1 MPGFYAIGMGEVE
14 SELMNK
20 GKDVFT
26 ITLIGAIINVLALW
40 TPFIIPHV
48 FTQYKNVPSYA
59 VFFLFFNFGISSGLF
74 LDRPKPHVDSEGEIR
89 FKQWALTVGAVIY
102 FATMSMILLAVCNIP
117 PFNTLGVPPLPLSI
131 LDTITFIATATS
143 YAATLSYTYEL
154 ASYIT

>member
-1 MPGFYAIGMGEVE
+1 MGEDVE

-20 GKDVFT
+20 SEDVFT
-26 ITLIGAIINVLALW
+26 ITLIGVIINLLAFW
-40 TPFIIPHV
+40 MPFIIPHV
-48 FTQYKNVPSYA
+48 FTQYKNVSSYA
-59 VFFLFFNFGISSGLF
+59 VFILFFNLGISSVLF

-102 FATMSMILLAVCNIP
+102 FAFMSMVILAICNIP

-131 LDTITFIATATS
+131 LGIITFIATAIS

-154 ASYIT
+154 ASYITQ

>member
-1 MPGFYAIGMGEVE
+1 MYPATPYFFYSLISAFQVGF
-14 SELMNK
+14 SLT
-20 GKDVFT
+20 D
-26 ITLIGAIINVLALW
+26 
-40 TPFIIPHV
+40 
-48 FTQYKNVPSYA
+48 QS
-59 VFFLFFNFGISSGLF
+59 
-74 LDRPKPHVDSEGEIR
+74 PHVDSEGEIR

-117 PFNTLGVPPLPLSI
+117 PFNTLSVPPLPLSI

>member
-1 MPGFYAIGMGEVE
+1 MGEDVE

-20 GKDVFT
+20 GESVFT
-26 ITLIGAIINVLALW
+26 ITLIGAIINVLAFW
-40 TPFIIPHV
+40 IPFIIPHV

-59 VFFLFFNFGISSGLF
+59 AFFLFFNFGVSSVLF
-74 LDRPKPHVDSEGEIR
+74 LDRPKPHVDSEREIR

-102 FATMSMILLAVCNIP
+102 FAFMSMALLAFCNIP

-131 LDTITFIATATS
+131 LDIITFIAAAIS

-154 ASYIT
+154 ASYITQ

>member
-1 MPGFYAIGMGEVE
+1 MGEDVE

-20 GKDVFT
+20 GESAFT
-26 ITLIGAIINVLALW
+26 ITLIGVIINMLAFW
-40 TPFIIPHV
+40 MPFIIPHV

-59 VFFLFFNFGISSGLF
+59 VFILFLNFGVSSVLF

-89 FKQWALTVGAVIY
+89 FKQLALTVGAAIY
-102 FATMSMILLAVCNIP
+102 FAFMSMVILALCNIP

-131 LDTITFIATATS
+131 LDTITFIAVAIS

-154 ASYIT
+154 ASYITQ

>member
-1 MPGFYAIGMGEVE
+1 MGEDVE

-20 GKDVFT
+20 GESVFAA
-26 ITLIGAIINVLALW
+26 TLIGVIINMLAFW
-40 TPFIIPHV
+40 IPFIIPHV

-59 VFFLFFNFGISSGLF
+59 VFILFLNFGISSALF

-89 FKQWALTVGAVIY
+89 SKQLALTVGAAIY
-102 FATMSMILLAVCNIP
+102 FVFISMVILAICNIP

-131 LDTITFIATATS
+131 LDTITIIATAIS

-154 ASYIT
+154 ASYITQ